1 MAGQIASH
9 ALERVSFVKKIPML
23 KKYTSDDDNPTPGY
37 IYQEINSITFETI
50 SSCNSLLDF
59 LISRLKKQSPCI
71 KYKVLKILCYLA
83 RNGHSEF
90 RSGLRHK
97 AGVIREAESFT
108 GPIDYLKGDALNQR
122 VRTTASELIGLL
134 FNVESSGMASVHSMM
149 GPTGKKMEG
158 FGNSP
163 HPPAKTKTW
172 LDSVATF
179 AELLPDAA
187 NILKPKNNTENLPT
201 SCRPDIAFVN
211 YTDSANAASDFRKF
225 LDGDD
230 SVQSRVS
237 EGEESENVLS
247 MEVHLVDEITCEG
260 GIRNVPSKEALNQF
274 TKRCSS
280 LNIVKVLEAL
290 NQRVLEPITEVQLK
304 SLHVLEHLLK
314 SDLPDVVFKM
324 SHYCTNLHEISRTES
339 CTVASKARKVLLLI
353 KATVEKEKIL
363 QDYAAAQSEK
373 SRISNGGALL
383 DLENIDRGFGS
394 QRAEAD
400 DSTTLFSG
408 MSVHMQEQSSTS
420 LKQSPVTAQ
429 GVQVSSEVLGA
440 LQGLSIVSEN
450 NISRNN
456 NTSTTSDR
464 NPESD
469 IDELFGL
476 TQTIRST
483 SSDVKGQELAND
495 RVTDLFDPLCNTGA
509 KSSDS
514 LISAAVKPEDVS
526 ATRPACSTF
535 TGSIPGPINS
545 SSGSFTFCDDL
556 SRNTYAEPR
565 VTLPEN
571 VLLRTGSQNIPLQ
584 SIQPSFLSGISR
596 VRSRHPPPSQ
606 GTAFSFVGKSRGSD
620 AFSFV
625 QDEIRARKN

>member
-1 MAGQIASH
+1 MARQIASQ

-37 IYQEINSITFETI
+37 IYQDINSITFETI

-211 YTDSANAASDFRKF
+211 YTDSANASSADFRKF

-290 NQRVLEPITEVQLK
+290 NQRVLQPITEVQLK

-314 SDLPDVVFKM
+314 SDLPDVVFKI

-339 CTVASKARKVLLLI
+339 CPVAAKARKILLLI

-363 QDYAAAQSEK
+363 QGSAAAQSEK
-373 SRISNGGALL
+373 SRISNGDALL
-383 DLENIDRGFGS
+383 DLENIDHGFGS
-394 QRAEAD
+394 QRSEAD

-408 MSVHMQEQSSTS
+408 MSFHMEHSSTS

-429 GVQVSSEVLGA
+429 GVQVPSDVLGA
-440 LQGLSIVSEN
+440 FQGLSILSEN
-450 NISRNN
+450 NISRN

-469 IDELFGL
+469 IDEVFGL

-483 SSDVKGQELAND
+483 SSDVKERELAND
-495 RVTDLFDPLCNTGA
+495 RVTDLFDPLRNTGA
-509 KSSDS
+509 KSSDT
-514 LISAAVKPEDVS
+514 LISPVVNPEDVS

-535 TGSIPGPINS
+535 AGSIPGPINS
-545 SSGSFTFCDDL
+545 SSGSFTFCHDL
-556 SRNTYAEPR
+556 SHNTYSEPR

-571 VLLRTGSQNIPLQ
+571 VLLRAGSQNIPHQ
-584 SIQPSFLSGISR
+584 SIQPSFLSGVSR
-596 VRSRHPPPSQ
+596 VRSRHPAPSQ

>member
-1 MAGQIASH
+1 MARQIASQ

-37 IYQEINSITFETI
+37 IYQEINSITFDTI

-163 HPPAKTKTW
+163 HLPAKTKTW

-211 YTDSANAASDFRKF
+211 YTDSANASSDFRKFLEF

-314 SDLPDVVFKM
+314 SDLPDVVSKM
-324 SHYCTNLHEISRTES
+324 ARYCTNVHETSRTES
-339 CTVASKARKVLLLI
+339 CTVASKARKILLLI
-353 KATVEKEKIL
+353 KAKVEKEKIL
-363 QDYAAAQSEK
+363 PDSAVAQSEK
-373 SRISNGGALL
+373 SRVSNGDDLL

-394 QRAEAD
+394 Q
-400 DSTTLFSG
+400 
-408 MSVHMQEQSSTS
+408 
-420 LKQSPVTAQ
+420 
-429 GVQVSSEVLGA
+429 
-440 LQGLSIVSEN
+440 
-450 NISRNN
+450 
-456 NTSTTSDR
+456 
-464 NPESD
+464 
-469 IDELFGL
+469 
-476 TQTIRST
+476 
-483 SSDVKGQELAND
+483 
-495 RVTDLFDPLCNTGA
+495 
-509 KSSDS
+509 
-514 LISAAVKPEDVS
+514 
-526 ATRPACSTF
+526 
-535 TGSIPGPINS
+535 
-545 SSGSFTFCDDL
+545 
-556 SRNTYAEPR
+556 
-565 VTLPEN
+565 
-571 VLLRTGSQNIPLQ
+571 
-584 SIQPSFLSGISR
+584 
-596 VRSRHPPPSQ
+596 
-606 GTAFSFVGKSRGSD
+606 
-620 AFSFV
+620 
-625 QDEIRARKN
+625 